1 MTALED
7 LRQKIREWICPFDVE
22 VSHRKARS
30 VCQAGTGSWFID
42 GPFQRWFRGQ
52 EKSRLLY
59 LEGKCKLWLSDVSLN
74 LRTYKE
80 FSWVWENGPLVCSI
94 MELCLVL
101 YSR

>member
-1 MTALED
+1 MRYHGDVHSYTFSVLGLSSLFRFSEHYLTASVIED

-52 EKSRLLY
+52 EESRLLY
-59 LEGKCKLWLSDVSLN
+59 LEGKCKLWILDAH
-74 LRTYKE
+74 
-80 FSWVWENGPLVCSI
+80 
-94 MELCLVL
+94 
-101 YSR
+101 